1 MVALLLV
8 YLLYLGLYLIVSY
21 AILFHLF
28 RFRVDGDK
36 SGVVI
41 ILYIVVSIV
50 IIVGSLFFIRPI
62 T

>member
-1 MVALLLV
+1 MITLGIV

-21 AILFHLF
+21 AILFHLY

-36 SGVVI
+36 SGMVI
-41 ILYIVVSIV
+41 VIYVFLSVV

-62 T
+62 N